1 MSRPNP
7 YTDSIEDYLQEY
19 EGQYDPLFQ
28 QKQTNASDNPKVS
41 LQKKR
46 TLDQEESIIR
56 KTVEK
61 VKDKTESVI
70 EDFTSKQTLSDVSS
84 KKSLSIVDYAILLS
98 SIYGIGAAVGITAGA
113 ATNITPNMN
122 KKPILF
128 WSMMGLAT
136 FGAYKGFNT
145 VTSYKK
151 LKSQLQ
157 EQSELEKRLSR
168 FLPENRMY
176 LEK

>member
-1 MSRPNP
+1 MSGPNP
-7 YTDSIEDYLQEY
+7 YTNSIDDYLQEY
-19 EGQYDPLFQ
+19 EGQYDPLFGQ
-28 QKQTNASDNPKVS
+28 KKKQQQTASQIPNIQIQKQAPS
-41 LQKKR
+41 
-46 TLDQEESIIR
+46 SIIK
-56 KTVEK
+56 KTVDT

-70 EDFTSKQTLSDVSS
+70 EDFTSKDTLSDVSN
-84 KKSLSIVDYAILLS
+84 KKKLSIIDYAILLS

-113 ATNITPNMN
+113 ATNITP
-122 KKPILF
+122 KVSEKPILF

-151 LKSQLQ
+151 LRSQLQ

-168 FLPENRMY
+168 FLPENKMY